1 MSFLQSQSVVQRIC
15 VLKKYLIY
23 RDFQE
28 WIENRFPLQ
37 SQDDEGQTTGKPRW
51 NAFQRGFPVGFSAVS
66 GANSGAFSVKTGV
79 PEVSR
84 IGIATLFRG
93 QLAKNAGHLP
103 FLQTVLLRF
112 PIQNW

>member
-1 MSFLQSQSVVQRIC
+1 MTERNRRFDS
-15 VLKKYLIY
+15 
-23 RDFQE
+23 
-28 WIENRFPLQ
+28 RFPLQ
-37 SQDDEGQTTGKPRW
+37 SQDDEGHTTGKPRW
-51 NAFQRGFPVGFSAVS
+51 NAFQRGFPVGLSAVS
-66 GANSGAFSVKTGV
+66 GANFGAFSVKTGV

-93 QLAKNAGHLP
+93 QLVKNAGHLP